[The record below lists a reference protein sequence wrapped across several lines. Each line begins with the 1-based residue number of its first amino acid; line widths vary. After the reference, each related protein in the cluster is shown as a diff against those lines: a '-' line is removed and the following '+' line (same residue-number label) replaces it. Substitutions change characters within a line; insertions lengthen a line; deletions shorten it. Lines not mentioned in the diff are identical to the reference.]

1 MQVYLAAFETQFKNY
16 KIDLPKTANLFCTY
30 YYRKLTEHALLFLKE
45 SKHQGIITIDS
56 GAHSFFELMG
66 ISVTSKEGSTG
77 KALPNPYEYFEAY
90 LAWVKEWYDHF
101 SYFVE
106 LDLQELVG
114 QKVILEWRERMK
126 KEGVYGKCI
135 TVWHSYNS
143 MDDFISQLADSHS
156 KYVAI
161 EGIRKGQPILD
172 YNRYIKEAYERGI
185 KIHGFALTRTE
196 LLKQCPFYSVDS
208 SSWTSS
214 IRYGKIHVWDE
225 AQKKVKIVDSKE
237 KAFFKYNVPT
247 QLHSRNRAADDNKY
261 KLEFNALAYFK
272 MQQYFT
278 KLWEAR
284 GIRWKN

>member
-16 KIDLPKTANLFCTY
+16 KVDLPKTANLFCTY

-66 ISVTSKEGSTG
+66 ISVTSKEAS
-77 KALPNPYEYFEAY
+77 KKDLPDPYKYFEEY
-90 LAWVKEWYDHF
+90 LAWVKQWYDYF
-101 SYFVE
+101 DYFVE

-114 QKVILEWRERMK
+114 QKTVLEWRERMK
-126 KEGVYGKCI
+126 KEKVYGKCI

-143 MDDFISQLADSHS
+143 YDDYLRQLADSQS

-161 EGIRKGQPILD
+161 EGIRKGQPMLD
-172 YNRYIKEAYERGI
+172 YNRYIKAAHERKI
-185 KIHGFALTRTE
+185 KIHGFALTRTT
-196 LLKQCPFYSVDS
+196 LLEQCPFYSVDS

-225 AQKKVKIVDSKE
+225 AQKKVKIVDSKPE
-237 KAFFKYNVPT
+237 HFFKYNVPIR
-247 QLHSRNRAADDNKY
+247 LHSKHRAADDNKC

-272 MQQYFT
+272 MQEYFT
-278 KLWEAR
+278 KLWKAR
-284 GIRWKN
+284 GIVWKD